1 MDGAVTPLPGDFGLC
16 RISGPV
22 GFLIRVGQWLNGSGF
37 ADYEHAFIYTGAG
50 LIVEAQPG
58 GARETNL
65 AQYADRPILWSTG
78 KVPLTDEQRTAVIA
92 AVRSFIGTPYSFV
105 DYLAIAAHRF
115 HLPLPGLRAYVA
127 SSGHLMC
134 SALVDRAEERAGV
147 HLFQDGR
154 WDGYVLPDSL
164 GALLR

>member
-1 MDGAVTPLPGDFGLC
+1 LVTTAPLPGDFGLTS
-16 RISGPV
+16 IPGPV
-22 GFLIRVGQWLNGSGF
+22 GFLIRVGQWLAGAGW
-37 ADYEHAFIYTGAG
+37 ADIEHAFVYVGDG
-50 LIVEAQPG
+50 MIVEAQPG
-58 GARETNL
+58 GARETDL
-65 AQYADRPILWSTG
+65 AQYSDRPILWSTD
-78 KVPLTDEQRTAVIA
+78 KVPLTDEQRTAVVA
-92 AVRSFIGTPYSFV
+92 AARSFIGVPYSFV

-115 HLPLPGLRAYVA
+115 HLPLPGLRTYVA

-147 HLFQDGR
+147 HLFRDGR